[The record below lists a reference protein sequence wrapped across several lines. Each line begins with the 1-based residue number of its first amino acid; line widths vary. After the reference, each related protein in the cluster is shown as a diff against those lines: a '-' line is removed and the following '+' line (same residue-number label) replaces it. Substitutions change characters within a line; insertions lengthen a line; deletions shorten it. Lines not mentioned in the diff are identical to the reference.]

1 MRDSKRGCSA
11 ASLVFLVLAVIAFIV
26 FRNLFWWV
34 LGIVAFVVMLGIIA
48 LLIYNSRQKKKRNE
62 LVADGI
68 TAGEITDYFRAAD
81 QRIQAVRRSY
91 FKLKDD
97 RMRNELDTITERYKK
112 ISSIVKEDSSDF
124 KKARRYLNT
133 MLSSLETIVE
143 QSVRLFEVPEKSDEV
158 KSSLEKAYEGM
169 VLIGQSA
176 DKQIDKLH
184 ENNLL
189 ELDVEIEVLKK
200 TLAARGLIGE
210 DQGNNKNK
218 TER

>member
-1 MRDSKRGCSA
+1 MNNSKQGCSA
-11 ASLVFLVLAVIAFIV
+11 ASILFLIIAVIAFII

-34 LGIVAFVVMLGIIA
+34 LGLVLLAVAVLGVS
-48 LLIYNSRQKKKRNE
+48 LLVYNSRQKKKRRE

-68 TAGEITDYFRAAD
+68 TAGEVTDYFKNAD

-97 RMRNELDTITERYKK
+97 RMRTELDSITDRFKK
-112 ISSIVKEDSSDF
+112 ISEIVKDDLSDF
-124 KKARRYLNT
+124 KQARRYLNT
-133 MLSSLETIVE
+133 MLSSLETIVD
-143 QSVRLFEVPEKSDEV
+143 QSVKLFSIPEKSEEINA
-158 KSSLEKAYEGM
+158 SLEKALEGM
-169 VLIGQSA
+169 VLLRQSA

-200 TLAARGLIGE
+200 TLSSRGLIEPE
-210 DQGNNKNK
+210 DGNN
-218 TER
+218 EL